1 MKRWLFFGYG
11 LASYVLFFGV
21 YAYMAAFVGGF
32 VRAKDDRYAERRVDG
47 HCGGDQSVLLLV
59 LFGLQH
65 SVMARPGFKRVWTRI
80 VPQPIERS
88 TYVLASSAVLVLLMW
103 AWRGIDV
110 VVWDVQQ
117 PVLRGVA
124 WATVCRGLA
133 ARAGR
138 EPA

>member
-11 LASYVLFFGV
+11 AVSYVLFFAL

-32 VRAKDDRYAERRVDG
+32 GVPKTIDTPS
-47 HCGGDQSVLLLV
+47 GGPVGVAVAVNLLLLA

-88 TYVLASSAVLVLLMW
+88 TYVLCVD
-103 AWRGIDV
+103 RGA
-110 VVWDVQQ
+110 
-117 PVLRGVA
+117 G
-124 WATVCRGLA
+124 A
-133 ARAGR
+133 A
-138 EPA
+138 